1 MTLIRH
7 RLPAES
13 AVLEPKMLL
22 SVVVSVLSAVVT
34 SVMLLLVVGGCVVG
48 RFLTLNLGD

>member
-22 SVVVSVLSAVVT
+22 SVVVLSVVAT
-34 SVMLLLVVGGCVVG
+34 SVVLLLVVGGCVVG
-48 RFLTLNLGD
+48 RFLTLNLSD